1 MIHEPLG
8 YNQEIAAYIRNHVRA
23 GVTIKDIMA
32 GIAKWQDAPRTAKT
46 LYKWYGDDIADA
58 RNSVIEAVGS
68 RVIEQAMDGCIR
80 SQDLYLRSKGGWSPN
95 QTVET
100 KDAEDLDTDESVIQE
115 LMTLLGKDE

>member
-46 LYKWYGDDIADA
+46 LYKWYGNDIADA
-58 RNSVIEAVGS
+58 RNYITEKIGS
-68 RVIEQAMDGCIR
+68 KVIEQALIGDFK

-95 QTVET
+95 QTIET
-100 KDAEDLDTDESVIQE
+100 KDAEDLDTDESVIRE